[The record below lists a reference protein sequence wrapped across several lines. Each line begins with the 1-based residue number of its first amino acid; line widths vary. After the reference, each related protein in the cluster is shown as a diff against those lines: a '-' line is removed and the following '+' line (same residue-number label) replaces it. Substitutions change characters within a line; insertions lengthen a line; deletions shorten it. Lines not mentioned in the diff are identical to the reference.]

1 MIRAALYPGYL
12 TDMQRKGSIDD
23 QHNVCDG
30 SQDATAHS
38 FLAEMPDYRNTPH
51 E

>member
-1 MIRAALYPGYL
+1 MIRAALCSGYL
-12 TDMQRKGSIDD
+12 TDMQRKELIDG

-38 FLAEMPDYRNTPH
+38 FFGADAGL
-51 E
+51 